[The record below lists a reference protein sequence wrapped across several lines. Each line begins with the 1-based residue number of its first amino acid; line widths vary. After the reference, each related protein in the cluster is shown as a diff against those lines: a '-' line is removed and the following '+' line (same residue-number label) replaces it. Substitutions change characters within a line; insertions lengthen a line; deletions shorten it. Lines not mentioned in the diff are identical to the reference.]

1 MIDREE
7 RRNEGT
13 TKRLGK
19 VIKNFQEKVLLAILA
34 FRLKKS
40 QSEHPIEITKK
51 ISTMPISIEI
61 RCPKTV

>member
-1 MIDREE
+1 MIDKEE

-51 ISTMPISIEI
+51 ITTMPISIEI